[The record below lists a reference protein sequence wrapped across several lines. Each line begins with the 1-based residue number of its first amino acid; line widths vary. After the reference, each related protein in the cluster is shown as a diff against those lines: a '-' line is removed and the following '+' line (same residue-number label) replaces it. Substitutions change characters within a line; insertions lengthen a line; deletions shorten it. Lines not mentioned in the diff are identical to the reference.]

1 MLGLAALLVLG
12 LFLCGCTQAPQG
24 GTTTTPTTGPE
35 TGATTPAG
43 IQSITVTGST
53 TVLPIAQGAAEAYMD
68 SHSTADIKVSGGGSG
83 VGIQSIGEGT
93 ADIGMSS
100 RELKPEEIT
109 KYPNLQIIRIA
120 DDGVAIIVNPA
131 NTVNSLTISQIK
143 DIYQANITNWKDVGG
158 PDQKIVLIGRDS
170 ASGTRVFFTEMVLK
184 NQNAAPTMLET
195 NSNGAVKQSVA
206 QTPGAIGYVSIGYLD
221 DTVKGL
227 DLAVNG
233 TPIQPTIANV
243 KSGQY
248 PISRPLIMI
257 TQGAPQG
264 LTKSYLDFILS
275 PAGQKIV
282 ADEGYVT
289 LN

>member
-1 MLGLAALLVLG
+1 
-12 LFLCGCTQAPQG
+12 
-24 GTTTTPTTGPE
+24 
-35 TGATTPAG
+35 
-43 IQSITVTGST
+43 
-53 TVLPIAQGAAEAYMD
+53 
-68 SHSTADIKVSGGGSG
+68 
-83 VGIQSIGEGT
+83 
-93 ADIGMSS
+93 
-100 RELKPEEIT
+100 
-109 KYPNLQIIRIA
+109 
-120 DDGVAIIVNPA
+120 
-131 NTVNSLTISQIK
+131 
-143 DIYQANITNWKDVGG
+143 
-158 PDQKIVLIGRDS
+158 
-170 ASGTRVFFTEMVLK
+170 
-184 NQNAAPTMLET
+184 MLET